1 MFFFLFRLL
10 HTRFIWLLL
19 DVTHSGPSP
28 TASVLDNDRRRAP
41 VTETRMYIYSS
52 FSLHRILVTTYLC
65 FIYFIIYLSSLGQTY
80 PQYFYR
86 TRLRVSYYTT
96 HIPVTYFLYY
106 SHFIYVRSVLFR
118 SNTVVLSSHPTEI
131 TFIYVTV

>member
-1 MFFFLFRLL
+1 MFFFSFVCFIHDLFGYYLMLPTQVRVPLPVYWIMTGGGHLL
-10 HTRFIWLLL
+10 
-19 DVTHSGPSP
+19 PK
-28 TASVLDNDRRRAP
+28 P
-41 VTETRMYIYSS
+41 VCI

-86 TRLRVSYYTT
+86 TRLRVSYYT